1 LNERRRILL
10 VEDDPD
16 NNRIFTIALSDNGFK
31 VDTFESPQLALSEFK
46 PNYYDLIILD
56 FRMPHMRGDELYQK
70 LRKIDSKFKV
80 CVMSAFGS
88 EEYKARFSST
98 TSANRIYYM
107 SKPISVDE
115 LVAKVKEV
123 I

>member
-1 LNERRRILL
+1 MNERRRILL

-16 NNRIFTIALSDNGFK
+16 NNRIFTIALRDNGFEI
-31 VDTFESPQLALSEFK
+31 DAFEDPKLALSAFK
-46 PNYYDLIILD
+46 PNYYDLVILD
-56 FRMPHMRGDELYQK
+56 VRMPRMRGDELYHQ
-70 LRKIDSKFKV
+70 LRKIDSKFKA
-80 CVMSAFGS
+80 CVLSAFGS

-98 TSANRIYYM
+98 TSANGIYYM
-107 SKPISVDE
+107 SKSISVDE